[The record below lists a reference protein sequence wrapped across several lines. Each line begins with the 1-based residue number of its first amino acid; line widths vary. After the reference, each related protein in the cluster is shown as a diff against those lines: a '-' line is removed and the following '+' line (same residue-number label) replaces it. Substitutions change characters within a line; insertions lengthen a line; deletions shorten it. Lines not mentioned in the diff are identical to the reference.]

1 MTEQEKNER
10 KLMVQQALAVASLGG
25 KTVSEKELQDAGDY
39 VEGKID
45 LKTLEERA
53 DVLEYAVY
61 SGRETTLFRFSEQ
74 RTFEI

>member
-25 KTVSEKELQDAGDY
+25 KTVSEKELQDAEDY

-53 DVLEYAVY
+53 DVLEYAD
-61 SGRETTLFRFSEQ
+61 L
-74 RTFEI
+74 